1 MSEVTIKKAK
11 LVKKGESFDV
21 LYERITEEEKAPVT
35 VSETHKTPVHPDMRA
50 AFDNL
55 RIHLAILCGYVLKKE
70 VKDIEIPKEELYDAF
85 HVTAFSMGKDK
96 DDPGIVLSGH
106 KILPNG
112 KAQILNCPFTRF
124 EEGEQSVY
132 PFVDDLVKKVDRL
145 QLEINAYLFEGK
157 RADDPQQQL
166 PFGEE
171 GEKVTKMQ
179 IAKPEG
185 EGEFFKTTAGGKMP
199 AADPAAME
207 RVLNDGEEAPK
218 KPRGRPKRVAQTAAA
233 PGGLVEEPEE
243 QPAGMEEQPARE
255 LTEEEQLERDGLADL
270 QN

>member
-1 MSEVTIKKAK
+1 LSEVTIKKAK

-21 LYERITEEEKAPVT
+21 LYERITEEEKAPVS

-55 RIHLAILCGYVLKKE
+55 RIHLAVLCGYVLKKE
-70 VKDIEIPKEELYDAF
+70 VKDIETPKEELYNAF

-106 KILPNG
+106 KILANG

-132 PFVDDLVKKVDRL
+132 PFVDDLVKKVARL

-166 PFGEE
+166 PFGED

-179 IAKPEG
+179 IAQP
-185 EGEFFKTTAGGKMP
+185 EFFNTTAGGKMP
-199 AADPAAME
+199 AADPEAQA
-207 RVLNDGEEAPK
+207 RVLNDGEPAPK
-218 KPRGRPKRVAQTAAA
+218 KGRGRPKRVAQTADA
-233 PGGLVEEPEE
+233 PGGLVDGHEEPEE
-243 QPAGMEEQPARE
+243 QPAGIDEEPERPRE
-255 LTEEEQLERDGLADL
+255 FDED
-270 QN
+270 